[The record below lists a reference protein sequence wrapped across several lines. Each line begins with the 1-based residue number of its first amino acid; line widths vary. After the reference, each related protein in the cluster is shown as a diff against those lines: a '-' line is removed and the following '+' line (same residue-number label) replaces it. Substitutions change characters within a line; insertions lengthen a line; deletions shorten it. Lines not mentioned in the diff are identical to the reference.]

1 MNVKRLRILLVVACG
16 VALLGV
22 FSYRVFGRAIR
33 YEIPGGFKGWLLVR
47 WDDQRCPPLRRH
59 GMFLLLSFATSGVAC
74 TSTRHWKDLTY
85 LQFEYV
91 FPDGTRQSLRWN
103 EHGKPGTQVWLLGYS
118 EQDKSDEIFVGD
130 EHELNSS
137 SHYPKPATERR

>member
-1 MNVKRLRILLVVACG
+1 MKMKRLSSLVIVICC
-16 VALLGV
+16 VALLGGLL
-22 FSYRVFGRAIR
+22 YRVFGRAIR

-47 WDDQRCPPLRRH
+47 WDDQRCLPLRRQ
-59 GMFLLLSFATSGVAC
+59 GMFLLLSFPRSDVAC
-74 TSTRHWKDLTY
+74 TSTPRFANLTY
-85 LQFEYV
+85 LRFEYV

-130 EHELNSS
+130 EHEDWNR
-137 SHYPKPATERR
+137 YPKPATERR